1 MSWKSLAYGLL
12 AGRHYRH
19 ARREMQRLEKRLVS
33 ARARFAV
40 PFVFHGRGHFKSI
53 EPRQNQEE
61 IGRLYDLV
69 CALRPAAVLEIGT
82 ARGGTLYLW
91 ALAAA
96 PGATILS
103 IDLPGGSFGGAY
115 PACRAPFYR
124 GFAGPSQSIHLL
136 REDSHRAATV
146 ERVKRLLA
154 GGGLEFL
161 FIDGDHTYEGVRA
174 DFVNYAPLVKAGG
187 MIAFHDILPRSD
199 MPEIQ
204 VHRFW
209 AEIKKVYGG
218 EELLGPEG
226 SKRRV
231 GIGVL
236 RIAHPLEKPAL
247 SGAGAS

>member
-1 MSWKSLAYGLL
+1 MSWKAWLYSLMARPHLGL
-12 AGRHYRH
+12 
-19 ARREMQRLEKRLVS
+19 ARREVQRLEKRLVS
-33 ARARFAV
+33 PRARFAV
-40 PFVFHGRGHFKSI
+40 PFVYRGRGHFKSI

-69 CALRPAAVLEIGT
+69 CALQPAAVLEIGT

-91 ALAAA
+91 AKAAT
-96 PGATILS
+96 PGATIVS
-103 IDLPGGSFGGAY
+103 IDLPGGRFGGAY
-115 PACRAPFYR
+115 PAWRVPFYR
-124 GFAGPSQSIHLL
+124 GFAGPRQSIHLL
-136 REDSHRAATV
+136 REDSHRTAAV
-146 ERVKRLLA
+146 EQVKGVLQGKA
-154 GGGLEFL
+154 LEFL

-174 DFVNYAPLVKAGG
+174 DFLNYGPLVKPGG

-209 AEIKKVYGG
+209 AEIKEACGG
-218 EELLGPEG
+218 EDILGPEG

-236 RIAHPLEKPAL
+236 RIQRSLDPPGS
-247 SGAGAS
+247 SGAET